1 MDKINNNHFT
11 CNEIEIEK
19 IIVSIQKNINS
30 NSKVNNNKLCTFIYG
45 DNGVGKTTIVK
56 KILNKLNYNIHEY
69 NIFSQKNKNI
79 IEFCEEYCKQNRNIL
94 DIFYNKNNNGIIL
107 IDNIDLINSIDKNT
121 LTSLIKIL
129 RPKKSKKN
137 GDTYIENSQIVIIG
151 NNDADKKI
159 KELMKLCNIVK
170 IPTPSENDIIN
181 SIKNLQP
188 KISETII
195 KNFLS
200 INKNINYYL
209 IHKFISLY
217 ANNNIDNFINYS
229 TDNFTNNNVKY
240 INYCLFKKP
249 LKFDNDSNKINDT
262 DKTTVSLL
270 FHENII
276 DYINSNLKNNIN
288 IYKTILD
295 NFCFGDYM
303 DRIIFQKQLWQLNEL
318 SFKIKVVYN
327 NMIFHNFIANKNL
340 KLNVKLNN
348 IRFTKILTKYSS
360 EFNNYTFIIN
370 MCQCLDLDKKDL
382 IVLIFNIKN
391 YFTQDN
397 INYLNNKYNISLLD
411 INRLIKY
418 VSIMS
423 TYES

>member
-1 MDKINNNHFT
+1 
-11 CNEIEIEK
+11 
-19 IIVSIQKNINS
+19 
-30 NSKVNNNKLCTFIYG
+30 
-45 DNGVGKTTIVK
+45 
-56 KILNKLNYNIHEY
+56 
-69 NIFSQKNKNI
+69 
-79 IEFCEEYCKQNRNIL
+79 
-94 DIFYNKNNNGIIL
+94 
-107 IDNIDLINSIDKNT
+107 
-121 LTSLIKIL
+121 
-129 RPKKSKKN
+129 
-137 GDTYIENSQIVIIG
+137 
-151 NNDADKKI
+151 
-159 KELMKLCNIVK
+159 
-170 IPTPSENDIIN
+170 
-181 SIKNLQP
+181 
-188 KISETII
+188 
-195 KNFLS
+195 
-200 INKNINYYL
+200 
-209 IHKFISLY
+209 
-217 ANNNIDNFINYS
+217 
-229 TDNFTNNNVKY
+229 
-240 INYCLFKKP
+240 
-249 LKFDNDSNKINDT
+249 
-262 DKTTVSLL
+262 
-270 FHENII
+270 
-276 DYINSNLKNNIN
+276 
-288 IYKTILD
+288 
-295 NFCFGDYM
+295 M